1 MTNASIQQQTDM
13 FKAQQRTAA
22 TLTDTAAEN
31 AARQFNAT
39 SANQVDQ
46 FFSQL
51 ATQTNQFNTSQ
62 ANAQQQFNS
71 GQVNTIS
78 RFNQEVANQ
87 RDQFNARNELVVDQS
102 NAVWRRN
109 VATAATAQVN
119 RSNELNAKA
128 VLDISNTAYNNVW
141 QYYADV
147 IEYAQDSA
155 ENDLDRNVNLAIAEL
170 TAQTQTDVAE
180 QGRSSAAGQAVG
192 GLIGTLGSAF
202 IGGFF

>member
-1 MTNASIQQQTDM
+1 MHLYGNKLICSKPSKGQRLLLLMQQQRM
-13 FKAQQRTAA
+13 
-22 TLTDTAAEN
+22 
-31 AARQFNAT
+31 RQ
-39 SANQVDQ
+39 
-46 FFSQL
+46 
-51 ATQTNQFNTSQ
+51 
-62 ANAQQQFNS
+62 
-71 GQVNTIS
+71 
-78 RFNQEVANQ
+78 
-87 RDQFNARNELVVDQS
+87 
-102 NAVWRRN
+102 

-202 IGGFF
+202 ITGGFF